1 MSVEQVDP
9 EPYVICS
16 GTDGDLQ
23 LIARDPD
30 ARWVVT
36 EQLGTGPPRELRQR
50 SAEGE
55 LAYYGKVLGHP
66 CWYVARDPRRVLR
79 ILIDGDPE
87 PLIV

>member
-1 MSVEQVDP
+1 MTVEQADTA
-9 EPYVICS
+9 PYVICS

-36 EQLGTGPPRELRQR
+36 EQLGAGTPRELKQN

-55 LAYYGKVLGHP
+55 LAYYGKVLDHP
-66 CWYVARDPRRVLR
+66 CWYVARDSRRVLR